1 VSKYEQSTVLLQII
15 RKRAMRNAQKRSA
28 SRQNVN
34 DILLLNLTCC
44 KNARM
49 IFQCAKDLCICAL
62 WNASHSFF
70 VQAVCN

>member
-15 RKRAMRNAQKRSA
+15 RKRAMRNAQNRSA

-44 KNARM
+44 KSARM
-49 IFQCAKDLCICAL
+49 RFQCAKDLCICAL
-62 WNASHSFF
+62 SNASHTFF